1 MDNRVKF
8 VKQSICK
15 QADHYICTH
24 ERSGKDSN
32 VLGKGVKWL
41 RKIYDDVSL
50 MFEVCQ
56 HWISLSVPSH
66 TRFKMVRMVQFFD
79 LSYTGSSLHPGSYHP
94 RSHLYSNLPE
104 KKVPV
109 KCMFCQEAHWSD
121 QRSVILNF
129 EARK

>member
-1 MDNRVKF
+1 
-8 VKQSICK
+8 
-15 QADHYICTH
+15 
-24 ERSGKDSN
+24 
-32 VLGKGVKWL
+32 
-41 RKIYDDVSL
+41 